1 MIARSGEEQ
10 KSRYRLV
17 PIMPGIFGMVLM
29 RPSLDTLTDW
39 HRRFA
44 ELFEALYE
52 TGYVEDYRGLT
63 TPLVRFLPVGKAIEA
78 HPMALPADQLELVLD
93 QFEDFAVGQ
102 CQCRIAMDTVGR
114 GCGKPKGNC
123 AAMGRWARKAVE
135 NDIFRA
141 VSKREMLDIKR
152 EAEAHGMVNWFMN
165 VAGTKSQCS
174 CSCCGCCCHAMRGIS
189 EHNVPGMIAP
199 PHFLPRFDPVRCA
212 YCLAC
217 AGVCPMR
224 AIVVDRE
231 AKTWQHRRER
241 CVGCGLCAVACAE
254 EGHRHGGRA
263 RLAIA
268 LQELVCDAQPGGAAD
283 VDDFLEGVAAAAIGG
298 AEELHIPFL
307 VQTWV
312 ARIARLSGPR
322 QRQEVSAKPLVAAP
336 PR

>member
-17 PIMPGIFGMVLM
+17 PIMPGIFEMVLM

-39 HRRFA
+39 HRRFG

-52 TGYVEDYRGLT
+52 TGYVEDYRGLS

-102 CQCRIAMDTVGR
+102 CQCRIAMDAVGR

-123 AAMGRWARKAVE
+123 TAMGRWARKAVE
-135 NDIFRA
+135 NDLFRA
-141 VSKREMLDIKR
+141 VGKREMLDIKR
-152 EAEAHGMVNWFMN
+152 EAEAHGMVNWFIN

-199 PHFLPRFDPVRCA
+199 PHFLPRFDPARCA
-212 YCLAC
+212 YCLKC

-231 AKTWQHRRER
+231 AKTWRHRRER

-254 EGHRHGGRA
+254 EGDRHGGRA

-268 LQELVCDAQPGGAAD
+268 LQELVCDAQPGGPAD
-283 VDDFLEGVAAAAIGG
+283 ADDFLEGVAAAAIGG
-298 AEELHIPFL
+298 GWT
-307 VQTWV
+307 V
-312 ARIARLSGPR
+312 PR
-322 QRQEVSAKPLVAAP
+322 RPG
-336 PR
+336 RW

>member
-1 MIARSGEEQ
+1 
-10 KSRYRLV
+10 
-17 PIMPGIFGMVLM
+17 MPDIFEMVLM

-63 TPLVRFLPVGKAIEA
+63 TLLVRFLPVGKAIEA
-78 HPMALPADQLELVLD
+78 HPMALPSDQLELVLD

-102 CQCRIAMDTVGR
+102 CQCRIAMDAVGR

-135 NDIFRA
+135 KEVFRA

-152 EAEAHGMVNWFMN
+152 DAEAHGMVNWFMN

-174 CSCCGCCCHAMRGIS
+174 CSCCGCCCHAMRTIS

-199 PHFLPRFDPVRCA
+199 PHFLPRFDPARCA
-212 YCLAC
+212 FCLKC
-217 AGVCPMR
+217 AAVCPMR

-231 AKTWQHRRER
+231 GKTWRHRQER
-241 CVGCGLCAVACAE
+241 CVGCGLCAVACE
-254 EGHRHGGRA
+254 QKQ
-263 RLAIA
+263 AIA
-268 LQELVCDAQPGGAAD
+268 MQPVPDYKLPYKSWFAM
-283 VDDFLEGVAAAAIGG
+283 
-298 AEELHIPFL
+298 
-307 VQTWV
+307 
-312 ARIARLSGPR
+312 LSRAVPQMLTTSWKVWR
-322 QRQEVSAKPLVAAP
+322 QR
-336 PR
+336 R